1 MKRTNFSANR
11 GFSLSEFL
19 IALTILALGILLGL
33 FLSLKPYQ
41 QITFKKL
48 LEENSQNENEKSNW
62 VKTDG
67 LVEDVDLVSLKG
79 IPSGTDIIQAV
90 AKSPIKNES
99 TRNPKPWEAP
109 IQSILKSPRNSGQ
122 KIASL
127 FLLSES
133 LPEDGKAFAF
143 ACIVSLAQ
151 ASDFTQQLIPKI
163 WNPNTTKSQA
173 YVLSFSLLKQ
183 PDGVKLPYAIQLL
196 QHPNDEVA
204 FLAYSILW
212 SYFPNEPDTN
222 YASAVQRFLANPRTP
237 R

>member
-1 MKRTNFSANR
+1 MNYRNLSAIC
-11 GFSLSEFL
+11 GASFSEFL

-41 QITFKKL
+41 QTTFKKL
-48 LEENSQNENEKSNW
+48 LQEDSRNENEKSDREKNE
-62 VKTDG
+62 G
-67 LVEDVDLVSLKG
+67 LVEDVDLSNLKG
-79 IPSGTDIIQAV
+79 IPSGTDVIYAV
-90 AKSPIKNES
+90 AKSPHKNES
-99 TRNPKPWEAP
+99 TRNPKPWEDP

-122 KIASL
+122 KIESL
-127 FLLSES
+127 FHLSEG

-143 ACIVSLAQ
+143 ACIVSIAQ
-151 ASDFTQQLIPKI
+151 ANDFTQQLIPKI

-183 PDGVKLPYAIQLL
+183 PDIVKLPYAVQLL

-222 YASAVQRFLANPRTP
+222 YAKAVQKFLSNSRPAR
-237 R
+237 

>member
-1 MKRTNFSANR
+1 MKRTNFSANH
-11 GFSLSEFL
+11 GASFSEFL

-41 QITFKKL
+41 QTTFKKI
-48 LEENSQNENEKSNW
+48 LEENSQNENEKLNQ

-67 LVEDVDLVSLKG
+67 LMEDVDLVNLKG

-90 AKSPIKNES
+90 AKSPNKNES

-109 IQSILKSPRNSGQ
+109 IQNILKSPRNSGQ

-151 ASDFTQQLIPKI
+151 ANDFTQQLIPKI
-163 WNPNTTKSQA
+163 WNPSTTKSQA

-222 YASAVQRFLANPRTP
+222 YANAVQRFLANPRAP